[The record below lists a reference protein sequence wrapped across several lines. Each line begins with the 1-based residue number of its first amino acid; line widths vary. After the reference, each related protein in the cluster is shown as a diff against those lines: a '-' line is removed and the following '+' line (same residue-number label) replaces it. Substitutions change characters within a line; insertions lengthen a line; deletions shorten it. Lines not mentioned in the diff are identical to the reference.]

1 MLCSSHPDED
11 VLSSLT
17 KRRKLMQKTSWIW
30 SSLFTVVV
38 GIGLAGSQPPA
49 PDINVDTWAGIGT
62 LFGASIVPSQEV
74 KAATEADAHKVSGVK
89 RVENEL
95 EVVAGVKQAAGKV
108 HDEELKRDVKKV
120 LDTPACK
127 DIIVDVK
134 NGVVQLTGTVPSW
147 AWRLEAVA
155 AVRAIP
161 GVRTVEDDL
170 RLMLAV

>member
-1 MLCSSHPDED
+1 
-11 VLSSLT
+11 
-17 KRRKLMQKTSWIW
+17 MQKTSWIW

-38 GIGLAGSQPPA
+38 GVGLANSQTPTL
-49 PDINVDTWAGIGT
+49 DINVDTWAGVVT
-62 LFGASIVPSQEV
+62 LFGTVPSQEA

>member
-1 MLCSSHPDED
+1 
-11 VLSSLT
+11 
-17 KRRKLMQKTSWIW
+17 MQKTSWIW

-74 KAATEADAHKVSGVK
+74 KAAAEANVDKVSGVK
-89 RVENEL
+89 
-95 EVVAGVKQAAGKV
+95 GVKNGLQVGASVQQSAGQV
-108 HDEELKRDVKKV
+108 RDGEIEREVKKA
-120 LDTPACK
+120 LDTPTFG
-127 DIIVDVK
+127 DITVDVK
-134 NGVVQLTGTVPSW
+134 NGVVRLTGTVPSW

-161 GVRTVEDDL
+161 GVHTVEDEL
-170 RLMLAV
+170 RLMLVM

>member
-1 MLCSSHPDED
+1 
-11 VLSSLT
+11 
-17 KRRKLMQKTSWIW
+17 MQKTSWIW

-74 KAATEADAHKVSGVK
+74 KAAAEANVDKVSGVK
-89 RVENEL
+89 GVKNEL
-95 EVVAGVKQAAGKV
+95 QVGASVRQSAGQV
-108 HDEELKRDVKKV
+108 RDGEIEREVKKA
-120 LDTPACK
+120 LDTPTFG
-127 DIIVDVK
+127 DITVDVK
-134 NGVVQLTGTVPSW
+134 NGVVRLTGTVPSW

-161 GVRTVEDDL
+161 GVHTVEDDL

>member
-1 MLCSSHPDED
+1 
-11 VLSSLT
+11 
-17 KRRKLMQKTSWIW
+17 MQRTSWIW

-38 GIGLAGSQPPA
+38 GIGLAGSQTPA
-49 PDINVDTWAGIGT
+49 PDINVDTRAGVGT

-74 KAATEADAHKVSGVK
+74 KAAAEADVYKVSGVK

-95 EVVAGVKQAAGKV
+95 AVVAGVKQAAGKV

-120 LDTPACK
+120 LNTPAFK
-127 DIIVDVK
+127 DITVDVK
-134 NGVVQLTGTVPSW
+134 NGVVRLTGTVPSW

-155 AVRAIP
+155 ATQAIP

-170 RLMLAV
+170 RLMLVM